1 MKETWFFI
9 DTDIQTPAFNMA
21 LDEALLNWHS
31 QGLIPPVLRFYQ
43 WKPAGLSL
51 GYFQKIQG
59 KIRVE
64 AVEKHGFDMV
74 RRLTGGRAVLHDHE
88 LTYSVVVSEEHEK
101 MPKTVTEAYRV
112 ISQGILE
119 GYRNLGIQAEFSI
132 PERKL
137 GKNSSA
143 VCFEEPS
150 WYELVIDGK
159 KAAGS
164 AQTRQKG
171 VILQHG
177 SVPISMDTE
186 VLFDLFEY
194 SSDKIR
200 QRAKEKFAER
210 AITIEEVLKRE
221 VPVEEVKDA
230 FYEGFRSGLGIEL
243 QPFELTSEQL
253 EEVQNLA
260 DTRYSTDAWTYK
272 REKAEGVV

>member
-1 MKETWFFI
+1 MRETWFFI
-9 DTDIQTPAFNMA
+9 DSDIQAPAFNMA

-43 WKPAGLSL
+43 WEPAGLSL
-51 GYFQKIQG
+51 GYFQKIKG
-59 KIRVE
+59 KIRVD
-64 AVEKHGFDMV
+64 AVKKHGFGMV

-119 GYRNLGIQAEFSI
+119 GYRNLGIQAEFAI

-137 GKNSSA
+137 GKNGSA

-150 WYELVIDGK
+150 WYELVIEGK

-177 SVPISMDTE
+177 SIPISMNTD

-194 SSDKIR
+194 SSEEVRK
-200 QRAKEKFAER
+200 RAKEKFADR
-210 AITIEEVLKRE
+210 AITIEDALGRSVSID
-221 VPVEEVKDA
+221 EVKNA
-230 FYEGFRSGLGIEL
+230 FYKGFELGLDIEL
-243 QPFELTSEQL
+243 KPYELTSEQL
-253 EEVQNLA
+253 DEVHKLA
-260 DTRYSTDAWTYK
+260 ESRYSSDAWTYK

>member
-1 MKETWFFI
+1 
-9 DTDIQTPAFNMA
+9 
-21 LDEALLNWHS
+21 
-31 QGLIPPVLRFYQ
+31 
-43 WKPAGLSL
+43 
-51 GYFQKIQG
+51 
-59 KIRVE
+59 
-64 AVEKHGFDMV
+64 
-74 RRLTGGRAVLHDHE
+74 
-88 LTYSVVVSEEHEK
+88 

-177 SVPISMDTE
+177 SVPISMDTD